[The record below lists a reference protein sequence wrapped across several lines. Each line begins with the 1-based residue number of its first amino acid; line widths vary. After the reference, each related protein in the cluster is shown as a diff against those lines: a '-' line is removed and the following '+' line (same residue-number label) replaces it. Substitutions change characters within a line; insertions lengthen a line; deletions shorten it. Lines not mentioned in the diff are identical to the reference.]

1 MLSWAL
7 SVSAVFAAA
16 DCGVGN
22 CNLFY
27 ALLNGLTA
35 LFVCNF
41 LLFHVKNREESESH
55 FPLHKNT

>member
-1 MLSWAL
+1 M
-7 SVSAVFAAA
+7 FAAA